1 MQEDQIEKRRNFS
14 YISRRGIRG
23 SLNLPKCV
31 LGPKKDFLS
40 KWWQIIQNVLRGG
53 VTELG
58 TILKTK
64 HSFRWFPN
72 NQFPQSTCWV
82 LQIQIGNSTRLV
94 GKMLKSVM
102 QLNSINFWYCFQFHG
117 NSHEQASNA
126 VLTDKWPHN
135 VVLVTISQKNI
146 NRSPYLEGIKSSCP
160 IFFCK
165 T

>member
-1 MQEDQIEKRRNFS
+1 MVTNNTNCTE
-14 YISRRGIRG
+14 
-23 SLNLPKCV
+23 
-31 LGPKKDFLS
+31 
-40 KWWQIIQNVLRGG
+40 RGG
-53 VTELG
+53 GGTDLG

-82 LQIQIGNSTRLV
+82 LQIQIGNLTRLV

-135 VVLVTISQKNI
+135 VVLVTFSQKNI
-146 NRSPYLEGIKSSCP
+146 NRTPYLEGIKSSCP
-160 IFFCK
+160 IFFVK
-165 T
+165 PSSNVLSWVNFLSWDKFMTNVEKGHGQHVSAVSLNH